1 MMGETKKSSSWMAK
15 GALYSITLL
24 NTYIY
29 TCLSVIVMQF
39 LGFPYQPFSDVDLLI
54 NGLYIAAPVFL
65 PIAYLLSRLK
75 IEKMQ
80 QRSSARAMFRFYVF
94 VIPALAVYCF
104 LFMYININFAPGG
117 ERLCSGEVIDKS
129 RVKVQSG
136 ISYRFQILCE
146 EALDQSFLVER
157 RVPKDTWQDT
167 YKGDL
172 RPLTYIKGRLGVD
185 LIVKRN

>member
-1 MMGETKKSSSWMAK
+1 MIEKPKESGSWFAK

-39 LGFPYQPFSDVDLLI
+39 LGFPYQPFSDVDLLL
-54 NGLYIAAPVFL
+54 NGLYIATPVFL
-65 PIAYLLSRLK
+65 PIAYLLSRMK
-75 IEKMQ
+75 IETMEQ
-80 QRSSARAMFRFYVF
+80 ANSAKAMFRFYVF
-94 VIPALAVYCF
+94 VIPGLAVYCF

-117 ERLCSGEVIDKS
+117 ERLCSGEVVDKS
-129 RVKVQSG
+129 QVKVQNG

-146 EALDQSFLVER
+146 DALDQSFLVER
-157 RVPKDTWQDT
+157 RTTKDIWQDT

-185 LIVKRN
+185 LIVKTN